1 MKERICIV
9 KFKVFCL
16 MFAPIVLFGVQCV
29 QLPALPFGEL
39 PNSEVVTNVALNVD
53 YADWVK
59 HFA

>member
-1 MKERICIV
+1 M

-16 MFAPIVLFGVQCV
+16 MSAPLVLLGAKSVL
-29 QLPALPFGEL
+29 LPTLPCGEL

>member
-1 MKERICIV
+1 M

-29 QLPALPFGEL
+29 QLPALPCGEL